1 MIGEKIEEYYR
12 DQDEE
17 SVDQVMGAILY
28 ALDLQGHVF
37 ISAEFVGTAEILL
50 DTEASSCRSSPV
62 MK

>member
-1 MIGEKIEEYYR
+1 
-12 DQDEE
+12 
-17 SVDQVMGAILY
+17 MGAILY